1 MSDSSPRNPAIDAI
15 VPPDWA
21 EFAPLLD
28 VVMDAPPDQRQRV
41 LDEVSGGDAAR
52 RAALSRLLEDC
63 EQAMPMLDTPAAA
76 GFAHLVDAEPTP
88 ALPELLGGRYRTGR
102 ELGHGG
108 MARVYLA
115 TDVKHGRDVA
125 VKVIRAEVAAT
136 LGRERFLRE
145 IAIAARLRHPNIVP
159 LFDSG
164 DADGVLYFVMPYE
177 DGPSLRTRIAA
188 DGALPIAEAVSMLR
202 DVARA
207 LQYAHGQGVVHRDI
221 KPDNVMLSGGAAV
234 VADFGIAKAVSA
246 AQTGG
251 LGSTITQTGAGIGT
265 PAYMAPEQAVGDP
278 SSDHRAD
285 LYSFGCL
292 AYEVLTG
299 KPPFD
304 GMSPHQIIAAHIG
317 VVPTSI
323 SVVRADVPA
332 SLGLLVMQCLE
343 KEPSARPQDATILVD
358 ALGSAIAG
366 TSTAESR
373 AMSASFFANRS
384 RTRLVAATVAVVLVA
399 GIAYLV
405 RPGGAPP
412 LTISL
417 SVLPITDIG
426 SDTGIT
432 AFADGLGDEIFTAL
446 GRVPGIQMRSRSGA
460 RNYRGKLGVDA
471 KEVGR
476 ALNVDYIVT
485 GSLREVSGILKIS
498 AELTRT
504 ADGTELW
511 TETYDRSPRQ
521 QIGVAEEIATAAAA
535 RLREAFPQA
544 LGVAPR
550 LAQNQQTRNPEA
562 FRLYVLG
569 QELLRRRGRSVKE
582 SAEAFHQAI
591 RLDSTYAGAY
601 AGLSV
606 ALALSPYFQDVPAPV
621 VFPQL
626 QAAARRALALDPTL
640 AQPHVALGMAYAES
654 YQWDRSESEFRE
666 ALRQPSVDAE
676 ARVQFGRLLL
686 TVGRLP
692 EAEVQFQA
700 ARRMDP
706 ASTLVLGY
714 VAYLYAMVGQL
725 DSARLICQ
733 QARQTGLKN
742 FSATS
747 QSAII
752 MLRTGSPDSAL
763 AIAKSIVPS
772 GWQGGYAIAAAG
784 DTVTAREALRALDA
798 ANPPSSMGYTAR
810 AWIYLGL
817 GDTAKVLDAFE
828 RATDARE
835 PWPMGSTLA
844 DPIFDPIRNSPRLRA
859 LMRRVGLPESAEYPA
874 GEGTSRPGTR

>member
-1 MSDSSPRNPAIDAI
+1 M
-15 VPPDWA
+15 
-21 EFAPLLD
+21 
-28 VVMDAPPDQRQRV
+28 
-41 LDEVSGGDAAR
+41 
-52 RAALSRLLEDC
+52 
-63 EQAMPMLDTPAAA
+63 
-76 GFAHLVDAEPTP
+76 DAEPTP

-115 TDVKHGRDVA
+115 TDLKHGRDVA

-177 DGPSLRTRIAA
+177 DGPSLRARLAA
-188 DGALPIAEAVSMLR
+188 DGPLPIAEAVSVLR

-251 LGSTITQTGAGIGT
+251 AGSTITQTGAGVGT

-304 GMSPHQIIAAHIG
+304 GMSMHQLIVAHMTT
-317 VVPTSI
+317 VPRPVTEA
-323 SVVRADVPA
+323 RDDVPM
-332 SLGLLVMQCLE
+332 SVGLAVMQCLE
-343 KEPSARPQDATILVD
+343 KEPSARPLNATFLVD
-358 ALGSAIAG
+358 ALGRAIAG
-366 TSTAESR
+366 TSTTESR
-373 AMSASFFANRS
+373 AVSASFRAS
-384 RTRLVAATVAVVLVA
+384 RTRSWVVAATVTAAFVA
-399 GIAYLV
+399 GTAYLV
-405 RPGGAPP
+405 RSGSAPP
-412 LTISL
+412 QTISL

-446 GRVPGIQMRSRSGA
+446 GRVPGIEMRSRSGA
-460 RNYRGKLGVDA
+460 RNYRGKLGVNA

-485 GSLREVSGILKIS
+485 GTMREVNGALKVS

-511 TETYDRSPRQ
+511 TETYDRSPQQ

-535 RLREAFPQA
+535 KLREAFPQA

-582 SAEAFHQAI
+582 SAGAFRQAL
-591 RLDSTYAGAY
+591 RLDSTYAGAF

-606 ALALSPYFQDVPAPV
+606 ALALSPYFQDVPAAV
-621 VFPQL
+621 VFPEL
-626 QAAARRALALDPTL
+626 EAAARRALALDPTL

-666 ALRQPSVDAE
+666 ALRQPSADAE
-676 ARVQFGRLLL
+676 ARVQFGRLLQA
-686 TVGRLP
+686 VGRLP
-692 EAEVQFQA
+692 EAQVQFQA
-700 ARRMDP
+700 ARRLDP

-714 VAYLYAMVGQL
+714 VAYLYAMRGQL

-733 QARQTGLKN
+733 QARQTGLNN

-763 AIAKSIVPS
+763 AIAKAIMPR

-784 DTVTAREALRALDA
+784 DTTTTREALRALDA

-810 AWIYLGL
+810 AYLYLGL

-835 PWPMGSTLA
+835 PWPMGATLA

-859 LMRRVGLPESAEYPA
+859 LMRRVALPKIAADAA
-874 GEGTSRPGTR
+874 GETSLPR